1 MEATRIN
8 PMSMQYIAIFKSR
21 KWVIQAD
28 GLWPAVQEARK
39 IFKVSKK
46 DEGLLSVTPSAW
58 PDGSPVIHSTASI

>member
-1 MEATRIN
+1 
-8 PMSMQYIAIFKSR
+8 MSMQYIAIFKSR

-46 DEGLLSVTPSAW
+46 DEGLLSVTPAGGRW
-58 PDGSPVIHSTASI
+58 SPVIHSTASI